1 MTGLMQNKLLELLV
15 AIELIRDQGND
26 DTWLDTETIDRLSHM
41 ETFVQ
46 AWLQD
51 ESPLTEADRV
61 IILAGMTEALKPKI
75 MLSSSQKITL
85 H

>member
-26 DTWLDTETIDRLSHM
+26 DAWLDAETIDRLSHM
-41 ETFVQ
+41 ETFVR

-61 IILAGMTEALKPKI
+61 IILSGMTEALKPKI
-75 MLSSSQKITL
+75 MVSGSPKITL